1 MKFSRFSII
10 ALLLFISVGCAKL
23 GLQKP
28 AMHPGAIS
36 NLDSWAYDILI
47 VEQDAIGTAKAQ
59 YDSSQLPP
67 SAKVPLNAA
76 IDQYNIAIAAWKTYH
91 ASGQGQPA
99 LQQALDALIAAVGA
113 LEQALHRQPAG
124 TTAPTSSLFTRSLA
138 WAA

>member
-1 MKFSRFSII
+1 MRFSII
-10 ALLLFISVGCAKL
+10 ALLLIASVGCAKL
-23 GLQKP
+23 GLQK
-28 AMHPGAIS
+28 ATIHPGAIS
-36 NLDSWAYDILI
+36 NLDSYAYDILI

-67 SAKVPLNAA
+67 SAKPALNAA
-76 IDQYNIAIAAWKTYH
+76 IDQYNIAIAAWKIYH

-124 TTAPTSSLFTRSLA
+124 TAVPIGSLHIGRFA